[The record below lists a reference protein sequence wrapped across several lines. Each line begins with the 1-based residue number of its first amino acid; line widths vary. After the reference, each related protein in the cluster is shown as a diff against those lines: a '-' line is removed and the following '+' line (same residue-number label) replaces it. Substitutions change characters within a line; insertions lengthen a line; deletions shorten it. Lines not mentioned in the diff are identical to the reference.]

1 MIRMPNLQMERN
13 LTIRVKIWLFFMMF
27 VCIVFILMWI
37 LQVVFLERFYEAF
50 KIADIAKSAKILTQS
65 CRLDNF
71 SDIAE
76 DQAMQ
81 NEMCISILNTDGE
94 ETYQH
99 CVSAQKCLLHNDQ
112 DVYFFLMDLK
122 RSDNGYICRSIYNE
136 QLQTQ
141 TVVYGNWILDSDTNE
156 VVGYLLLN
164 SRLVP
169 VQSTVSI
176 LQRQTMIIT
185 LAMAFFG
192 CILSFL
198 AATHIGV
205 PITRLTRSAKR
216 LAHGDYETK
225 FEGGGCAE
233 VDELA
238 EALTYAEHEL
248 SLTDEMQRDLIANV
262 SHDMRT
268 PLTMI
273 KAYAEMIRD
282 LSGNNPEKRAK
293 HLQVII
299 EETDR
304 LSLLVNDMLDLSKL
318 ESGTKKLEFTTF
330 DISQRLTEIANR
342 YQGISEQMG
351 YHLHFTPDAPRMV
364 CCDAGAI
371 ERVICNL
378 INNAINYTSKEDKQV
393 FLRQINQ
400 PDCVRIEVRDTG
412 DGIEEDKIKLI
423 FDKYYRSENHKR
435 EVVGTGLGLSIV
447 KAILKLHNY
456 DYGVNS
462 KLGEGSTFWFA
473 IRTDQ
478 QPAPEAT
485 PAIAPTESKKGD
497 DHAKS
502 K

>member
-1 MIRMPNLQMERN
+1 M
-13 LTIRVKIWLFFMMF
+13 K
-27 VCIVFILMWI
+27 
-37 LQVVFLERFYEAF
+37 A

-76 DQAMQ
+76 DQAMR

-185 LAMAFFG
+185 IAMAFFG

-248 SLTDEMQRDLIANV
+248 SRTDEMQRDLIANV

-268 PLTMI
+268 PLTMM

-378 INNAINYTSKEDKQV
+378 INNAIKYTPEHSRIELFAAPEGK
-393 FLRQINQ
+393 F
-400 PDCVRIEVRDTG
+400 VRICVTDDGPGIPEESRDKLFDMFYTLG
-412 DGIEEDKIKLI
+412 KTRSDG
-423 FDKYYRSENHKR
+423 RR
-435 EVVGTGLGLSIV
+435 GLGLGLALCRSIV
-447 KAILKLHNY
+447 AAHG
-456 DYGVNS
+456 GVIDVQNAAPHGACFRFT
-462 KLGEGSTFWFA
+462 LP
-473 IRTDQ
+473 RT
-478 QPAPEAT
+478 EVT
-485 PAIAPTESKKGD
+485 LYE
-497 DHAKS
+497 
-502 K
+502 

>member
-1 MIRMPNLQMERN
+1 MERN
-13 LTIRVKIWLFFMMF
+13 LSIRIKVWLFFMMF
-27 VCIVFILMWI
+27 VCIVFILMWV

-50 KIADIAKSAKILTQS
+50 KITDIAKAANTLTQT
-65 CRLDNF
+65 CRADDF

-76 DQAMQ
+76 ELAMR
-81 NEMCISILNTDGE
+81 NETCVTLLDADGN
-94 ETYQH
+94 ETYQY
-99 CVSAQKCLLHNDQ
+99 CVSAQKCLLHNEQ
-112 DVYFFLMDLK
+112 DMYFFLMDLK
-122 RSDNGYICRSIYNE
+122 HSDTGYICRSIYNE

-141 TVVYGNWILDSDTNE
+141 TVVYGNWIIDSDTNE
-156 VVGYLLLN
+156 TVGYLLLN
-164 SRLVP
+164 ARLVP

-185 LAMAFFG
+185 IAMAFFG
-192 CILSFL
+192 GVLSFL
-198 AATHIGV
+198 TASHIGV

-216 LAHGDYETK
+216 LAHGDYTTK

-233 VDELA
+233 VDDLA
-238 EALTYAEHEL
+238 EALTYAEQEL
-248 SLTDEMQRDLIANV
+248 SRTDEMQRDLIANV

-268 PLTMI
+268 PLTMM

-282 LSGNNPEKRAK
+282 LSGNNPVKREQ

-318 ESGTKKLEFTTF
+318 ESGTKKLEYTTF

-351 YHLHFTPDAPRMV
+351 YHFHFTPDASRMV

-378 INNAINYTSKEDKQV
+378 IHNAINYTSKEDKQV
-393 FLRQINQ
+393 FLRQVNT
-400 PDCVRIEVRDTG
+400 PNSVRIEVRDTG

-473 IRTDQ
+473 IRTD
-478 QPAPEAT
+478 ANPEEMEGAKHGG
-485 PAIAPTESKKGD
+485 TE
-497 DHAKS
+497 
-502 K
+502 

>member
-1 MIRMPNLQMERN
+1 MERN

-76 DQAMQ
+76 DQAMR
-81 NEMCISILNTDGE
+81 NEMCISIPNTDGE

-141 TVVYGNWILDSDTNE
+141 TVVYGNWILDSETNE
-156 VVGYLLLN
+156 TVGYLLLN

-185 LAMAFFG
+185 IAMAFFG
-192 CILSFL
+192 CVLSFL

-248 SLTDEMQRDLIANV
+248 SRTDEMQRDLIANV

-268 PLTMI
+268 PLTMM

-330 DISQRLTEIANR
+330 DISQRLKLQTAIRAFPNR
-342 YQGISEQMG
+342 WGIISISRRMLPVWSAAMPEQLNG
-351 YHLHFTPDAPRMV
+351 LSATSSTTPSTTRPRK
-364 CCDAGAI
+364 
-371 ERVICNL
+371 
-378 INNAINYTSKEDKQV
+378 TSKSFCDKSTSRIVSGLKCEIQAMA
-393 FLRQINQ
+393 LR
-400 PDCVRIEVRDTG
+400 
-412 DGIEEDKIKLI
+412 KIK
-423 FDKYYRSENHKR
+423 S
-435 EVVGTGLGLSIV
+435 S
-447 KAILKLHNY
+447 
-456 DYGVNS
+456 
-462 KLGEGSTFWFA
+462 
-473 IRTDQ
+473 
-478 QPAPEAT
+478 
-485 PAIAPTESKKGD
+485 
-497 DHAKS
+497 
-502 K
+502 

>member
-76 DQAMQ
+76 DQAMR

-122 RSDNGYICRSIYNE
+122 RSESGYICRSIYNE

-185 LAMAFFG
+185 IAMAFFG
-192 CILSFL
+192 CVLSFL

-248 SLTDEMQRDLIANV
+248 SRTDEMQRDLIANV

-268 PLTMI
+268 PLTMM

-304 LSLLVNDMLDLSKL
+304 LSLLVNDMLDLSRAFPNRWGIISISRRMLPVWSAAMPEQLNELSATSSTTPSTTRPRRTNKSFCGKSISRIV
-318 ESGTKKLEFTTF
+318 SGLKC
-330 DISQRLTEIANR
+330 EI
-342 YQGISEQMG
+342 
-351 YHLHFTPDAPRMV
+351 
-364 CCDAGAI
+364 
-371 ERVICNL
+371 
-378 INNAINYTSKEDKQV
+378 QV
-393 FLRQINQ
+393 TALK
-400 PDCVRIEVRDTG
+400 RI
-412 DGIEEDKIKLI
+412 
-423 FDKYYRSENHKR
+423 
-435 EVVGTGLGLSIV
+435 
-447 KAILKLHNY
+447 
-456 DYGVNS
+456 
-462 KLGEGSTFWFA
+462 
-473 IRTDQ
+473 
-478 QPAPEAT
+478 
-485 PAIAPTESKKGD
+485 
-497 DHAKS
+497 KS
-502 K
+502 S